1 MAINSAADLEKAL
14 QIPRPESN
22 FQVGESELKEMRR
35 LAKYFDPE
43 IQFPN
48 RDALPALPIPSNK
61 IEL

>member
-1 MAINSAADLEKAL
+1 MAINSSADLEKAL
-14 QIPRPESN
+14 QIPRPESY
-22 FQVGESELKEMRR
+22 FQVRESQLKEMRK

-48 RDALPALPIPSNK
+48 RDALPTLPIPSNK